1 MNFEL
6 IESYMLNFPG
16 AITIECERVVISTED
31 VEVISPSK
39 IYFCKNCQLNFQSG
53 KKLKAHH
60 ENVKCSRP

>member
-6 IESYMLNFPG
+6 IGSFMLNFPG
-16 AITIECERVVISTED
+16 AITIDCERVEISTDE

-39 IYFCKNCQLNFQSG
+39 IYFCKNCQLNFQSD
-53 KKLKAHH
+53 KKLKTHY